1 MFLEARHDKIYTKQG
16 KYIAS
21 VSHTDKHT
29 DLIDCKDW
37 DKINE
42 SWHEYYSRRIP
53 LRETEEKKKCDLA
66 QKLCDAYN
74 EKYGNNDNY

>member
-42 SWHEYYSRRIP
+42 KI
-53 LRETEEKKKCDLA
+53 EENKGEGVVISGPYFPMKKM
-66 QKLCDAYN
+66 
-74 EKYGNNDNY
+74 